1 MNPARFV
8 LSALLT
14 APLLLT
20 ACGSGSVQQVAAP
33 PEPVLQAQIT
43 WGQRDGG
50 EHPYVGTL
58 LFAQNGEGYYS
69 CTGTLLSPT
78 VMLTAGHCVEE
89 GGNENDV
96 TYVSFAEDP
105 LATRDQYSS
114 TDDWLRNEWVLAA
127 DVIPHPSYDDYAAFP
142 DTYDIGLVILGTPVV
157 MDTYGQLPPLGYFD
171 TTSQT
176 RLKAQ
181 LFEPVGY
188 GAQAWKPAT
197 SNKPIPDEYA
207 RYKAQQRFIGIGSN
221 LSGTQ
226 SVKFTNN
233 PGKGNGGGGTCFGD
247 SGGPTF
253 LNDTNV
259 IVAIT
264 SFGITAN
271 CKGND
276 YSFRLD
282 TPLAQNFIRPYLR

>member
-1 MNPARFV
+1 MRGNRRPLAVVGSV
-8 LSALLT
+8 LAVALS
-14 APLLLT
+14 
-20 ACGSGSVQQVAAP
+20 ACGSVEQAP
-33 PEPVLQAQIT
+33 PQGTLQAQIT
-43 WGQRDGG
+43 WGQRDAG

-58 LFAQNGEGYYS
+58 LFVQNGVGYYS

-105 LATRDQYSS
+105 LATRAQYAS
-114 TDDWLRNEWVLAA
+114 TAAWLQAEWVLAA
-127 DVIPHPSYDDYAAFP
+127 DVVPHPQYNDYAAFP
-142 DTYDIGLVILGTPVV
+142 DTYDIGLVLLSRAVTRS
-157 MDTYGQLPPLGYFD
+157 TYGQLPPLGYFD
-171 TTSQT
+171 TTPQNQ
-176 RLKAQ
+176 LKAQ

-188 GAQAWKPAT
+188 GAQAWKPPT

-207 RYKAQQRFIGIGSN
+207 RYKALQRFIEVGSTN
-221 LSGTQ
+221 TGTQ

-233 PGKGNGGGGTCFGD
+233 PGRGGGGTCFGD

-253 LNDTNV
+253 FNNTPV
-259 IVAIT
+259 IAAIT

-276 YSFRLD
+276 FSFRMD
-282 TPLAQNFIRPYLR
+282 TRVAQDFVRPYLR

>member
-1 MNPARFV
+1 MNAARSV

-20 ACGSGSVQQVAAP
+20 ACASGPQADAP
-33 PEPVLQAQIT
+33 PAPVLQAQIT
-43 WGQRDGG
+43 WGQRDAG

-58 LFAQNGEGYYS
+58 LFVQNGVGYYS

-105 LATRDQYSS
+105 LATRSQYGTTSEWLEEEWILA
-114 TDDWLRNEWVLAA
+114 TDV
-127 DVIPHPSYDDYAAFP
+127 VPHPNYDDYAAFP
-142 DTYDIGLVILGTPVV
+142 DTYDIGLVILSEAVA
-157 MDTYGQLPPLGYFD
+157 METYGELSPLGYFG
-171 TTSQT
+171 TTSQA

-181 LFEPVGY
+181 LFESVGY

-207 RYKAQQRFIGIGSN
+207 RYKGQQRFIGVGS
-221 LSGTQ
+221 SITGTQ

-233 PGKGNGGGGTCFGD
+233 PGNGNGGGGTCFGD

-253 LNDTNV
+253 LNDTN
-259 IVAIT
+259 IIAAIT
-264 SFGITAN
+264 SFGVTAN

-282 TPLAQNFIRPYLR
+282 TALAQDFITPYLP